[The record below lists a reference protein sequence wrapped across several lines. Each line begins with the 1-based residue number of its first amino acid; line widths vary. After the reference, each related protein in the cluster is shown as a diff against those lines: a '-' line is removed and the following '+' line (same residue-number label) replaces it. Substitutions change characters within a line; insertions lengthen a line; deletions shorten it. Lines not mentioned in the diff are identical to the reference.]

1 MSISNKF
8 VFIVLTIVAWIIF
21 VALCIEAGGL
31 LVNFVFSLFKPEVV
45 HNLYQ
50 KLDLSQLYASSPWA
64 YYSMYSYILVIAG
77 MKAFLFYVV
86 VMLVTRLD
94 LAKPFSAY
102 VSLQISRISYFTLAI
117 GILSYLA
124 RETTRELRKRGFDTD
139 ALSQFWVDSQ
149 AFIIMAAIIYIIAVI
164 FRKGVELQNEND
176 LTV

>member
-50 KLDLSQLYASSPWA
+50 KLDLSQLYARSPWA
-64 YYSMYSYILVIAG
+64 YFSMYSYILVIAG
-77 MKAFLFYVV
+77 LKVFLFYVV

-102 VSLQISRISYFTLAI
+102 VSLQITRISYCTLAI
-117 GILSYLA
+117 GLLSYLA
-124 RETTRELRKRGFDTD
+124 RQTTRELQKRGFETD
-139 ALSQFWVDSQ
+139 VLNQFWVDSQ
-149 AFIIMAAIIYIIAVI
+149 AFIFMAAVVYIIAAI

>member
-1 MSISNKF
+1 MTISNKF

-21 VALCIEAGGL
+21 VALCIEAGAL
-31 LVNFVFSLFKPEVV
+31 LVNFVFSLFNPEVL

-50 KLDLSQLYASSPWA
+50 KLDLSHLYARSPWA
-64 YYSMYSYILVIAG
+64 FFSMYSYILVIAG
-77 MKAFLFYVV
+77 LKAFLFYVV

-94 LAKPFSAY
+94 LAKPFSVY
-102 VSLQISRISYFTLAI
+102 VSTQISRISYFTLAI

-124 RETTRELRKRGFDTD
+124 RQSTRELEKRGFETD
-139 ALSQFWVDSQ
+139 LLGQFWVDSQ
-149 AFIIMAAIIYIIAVI
+149 AYIIMAAVVYIIAVI